1 MMVGQIS
8 ASSVIRSSC
17 SAVSWVPSAVSASP
31 VLACS
36 SGRVMVTITA
46 AGTPPTVGWSSAF
59 NNPGAGFFEC
69 IVEPLHMGAF
79 IRNLDDVAVFVFN
92 AAGSW
97 CGEWVHDGVQLG
109 TDGVAEPAV
118 QLPHA
123 VPPLVEF
130 EMAPVVL

>member
-1 MMVGQIS
+1 MV
-8 ASSVIRSSC
+8 
-17 SAVSWVPSAVSASP
+17 
-31 VLACS
+31 
-36 SGRVMVTITA
+36 
-46 AGTPPTVGWSSAF
+46 
-59 NNPGAGFFEC
+59 
-69 IVEPLHMGAF
+69 AF
-79 IRNLDDVAVFVFN
+79 IRDLDEVAVFVFDR

-97 CGEWVHDGVQLG
+97 CGEWVQDGVQLG